1 MIDLDF
7 LNNTLLGEETS
18 IMVVMHN
25 FIGNWFNRFDLN
37 DDQVIASVQGASD
50 FFNMDA
56 PASVQYGWTTGVA
69 TALQDTVADDVLL
82 INKQQMTNMG
92 ITTQEA
98 FDLVMTHEGAH
109 RALQSYDIY
118 NDHQEELCCD
128 TMAGVRA
135 ALNDVSEEAIA
146 AMKASLVDTLECG
159 THPAG
164 TDRVQA
170 IDDGYQFAKDYFE
183 KHNCAP
189 TFQECLDHFNEQHNI
204 IIGDLI
210 DIKYTACNFEIEELV
225 PLRSEKVT
233 IDSIAS
239 IMDIDEKE
247 LIKDIGAINVQE
259 ENLESGIDK
268 VFEINHNEVS
278 FKSKTPPNHSSD
290 GYIFQGGEKYN
301 GFQVYKKDGHTYYWN
316 HLKDEWVKIK

>member
-1 MIDLDF
+1 MIDFDF
-7 LNNTLLGEETS
+7 LNGTLLGEETS
-18 IMVVMHN
+18 IMDVMHK
-25 FIGNWFNRFDLN
+25 FMGDWFDRFDLK
-37 DDQVIASVQGASD
+37 DAQVLASVQDASD

-135 ALNDVSEEAIA
+135 ALNNVSDKAIQ
-146 AMKASLVDTLECG
+146 AMKASLEDTVACD

-164 TDRVQA
+164 KDRVAA
-170 IDDGYQFAKDYFE
+170 IEDGYQFAKDYITA
-183 KHNCAP
+183 HGCAP
-189 TFQECLDHFNEQHNI
+189 TFNECLEHFNELHGI
-204 IIGDLI
+204 TIGDVNDVKGLV
-210 DIKYTACNFEIEELV
+210 YTTHDFQIEELV
-225 PLRSEKVT
+225 PLRPDNVPLESA
-233 IDSIAS
+233 SIA
-239 IMDIDEKE
+239 ET
-247 LIKDIGAINVQE
+247 
-259 ENLESGIDK
+259 
-268 VFEINHNEVS
+268 NEVGLEEGV
-278 FKSKTPPNHSSD
+278 K
-290 GYIFQGGEKYN
+290 
-301 GFQVYKKDGHTYYWN
+301 GFVNDAAW
-316 HLKDEWVKIK
+316 HLKEAEYHKRRGEFAAAADHLRSAKMCTK